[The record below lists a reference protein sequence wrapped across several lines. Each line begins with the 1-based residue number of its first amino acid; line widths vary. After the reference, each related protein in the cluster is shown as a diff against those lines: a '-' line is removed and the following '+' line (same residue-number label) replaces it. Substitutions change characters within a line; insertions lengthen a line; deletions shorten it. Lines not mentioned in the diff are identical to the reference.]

1 MTVVAYAVGGVLA
14 LTAVLLGLGGSMATT
29 IGQIAV
35 LATVVAMVGVVV
47 LLSRRAALER
57 ALSEIRAAQS
67 VVVPGELDR
76 PGGDV
81 AILVDDLQRLG
92 FEMIGATDTLIGAR
106 SPIRTWVMTESRG
119 LGATWIE
126 VGSSRIAIAIL
137 LSRAGDGR
145 FLETVFPDGAT
156 IDHPN
161 LLTRPV
167 GTDIADALRIHRA
180 ILSEWTLRAGP
191 PLLVR
196 TLHEYRRVEPEL
208 RERTGGLLIAAHLER
223 VVEPGLR
230 HWAISAAIGLAT
242 VLALVVLAAIRS

>member
-1 MTVVAYAVGGVLA
+1 MSVVACAVGAVIALA
-14 LTAVLLGLGGSMATT
+14 AVLLGVGRGTATT
-29 IGQIAV
+29 LGQIAV

-47 LLSRRAALER
+47 LLSRRAALEH

-67 VVVPGELDR
+67 VVVAGEVEG

-81 AILVDDLQRLG
+81 AILIDELQQLG
-92 FEMIGATDTLIGAR
+92 FEMLGATDTLIGAR
-106 SPIRTWVMTESRG
+106 SPIRTWVLTESRG
-119 LGATWIE
+119 LGATWVE
-126 VGSSRIAIAIL
+126 VGSTRAAVAIF

-161 LLTRPV
+161 VLARPIETSV
-167 GTDIADALRIHRA
+167 ADALRGHRA
-180 ILSEWTLRAGP
+180 VLSEWTLRAGP

-196 TLHEYRRVEPEL
+196 TLQDYRRVEPEL
-208 RERTGGLLIAAHLER
+208 RERTGGLLIAAHLEQ

-230 HWAISAAIGLAT
+230 HWATSAAIGLAT
-242 VLALVVLAAIRS
+242 VLGLVVLTAIRS